1 MKVMGTHN
9 TETAVAFT
17 PGLKI
22 KKEVTISKT
31 RRLPILGEVLVQK
44 GEQVVAD
51 QIVAR
56 SLGEGEAVIVRVADL
71 LGLDPSELST
81 VLLKNQGDPVKKG
94 EVIAKIDILWGLI
107 KKSVEA
113 PIDGTIDSISKYTGA
128 MIIRGPSQTIELN
141 AYIPGKIVD
150 ILPDEGVVIE
160 TNAAL
165 VQGIFGIGGETHGEL
180 QMAVNSA
187 DEELKADM
195 ISIEDTGKILVGG
208 ALIKA
213 DALRKAADLGVNGIV
228 IGGMGVD
235 DVTNLLNREI
245 GVAITGREE
254 VGFTLIITEGFGTM
268 AMSDRAFNLF
278 KRFAGHQVA
287 INGTTQIRAGVQRP
301 EVVIPHEKLD
311 LDDETTIDIEGGI
324 AIGTQVRVIREP
336 HFGDLGTVISL
347 PVELQKIETE
357 SSMRVLEV
365 ALQRGERVTVPRAN
379 VEIIEE

>member
-1 MKVMGTHN
+1 MKVTGTHN

-22 KKEVTISKT
+22 KKEVIISKT

-44 GEQVVAD
+44 GDQVVAD

-94 EVIAKIDILWGLI
+94 EVIAKINILWGLI

-180 QMAVNSA
+180 RIAVNSA

-195 ISIEDTGKILVGG
+195 ISTDDTGKILVGG

-268 AMSDRAFNLF
+268 TMSDRAFNLF

-301 EVVIPHEKLD
+301 EVVIPHETLG

-365 ALQRGERVTVPRAN
+365 TLQRGERITVPRAN